1 MSSQDKLKA
10 LAAGLNGAKTE
21 HGLKLNTEVMPG
33 EVDVLIITV
42 EDREEFPIY
51 MTVDSSQVLCI
62 THLWTENEVRKE
74 RRMEM
79 LDAMLTLN
87 IPMPLS
93 AFSKAGNQY
102 LIYGALSNQCSQS
115 EVLEELEVLSNNTL
129 TAVEEFSEFLTKK

>member
-1 MSSQDKLKA
+1 MSSQDKLKT

-21 HGLKLNTEVMPG
+21 HGLKLSTEIMPG

-51 MTVDSSQVLCI
+51 LTVDDGQVLCI
-62 THLWTENEVRKE
+62 THLWTENEVRKD

-93 AFSKAGNQY
+93 AFSKAASQY

-129 TAVEEFSEFLTKK
+129 TAVEEFSEFLVKK